1 VPDGAKPGSDLLVQC
16 GHSCIA
22 KVRIPRN
29 YQSGQNLCIKVPKA
43 TSNKNT
49 NHRLVDLPPELNPG
63 EEFVVMVGGL
73 RVLLVCPV
81 NYIPG
86 QRLLFEVP
94 SVKAKQY
101 RIMLPPDQF
110 GGDCANC
117 TAKWAKMQLGD
128 RWVLLP
134 LPPNCRV
141 GAKIRVESST
151 FKLTHS
157 VIEPP
162 KNVLPG
168 RPFLA
173 SVSGQKLVLTVPE
186 EPSCDKFLIH
196 VPFDEVCGKNL
207 SVVDD
212 RPPVPTES
220 CWRKLPIDVLAH
232 TLDYLPVKQIRDY
245 RLVDSQFASAGK
257 VAFEMKLRRAGVAG
271 ASYQELTEN
280 AIAFAGQAERQQAEN
295 NRVLD
300 YTLSVKAG
308 QVMDFHYLPDGLIDG
323 FPDNSVQRNVYDP
336 NLPTRCAMFERP
348 TSRFQE
354 PVFLGF
360 DLGIVGLSLNLWV
373 SRYREELECHVEWLA
388 PFSSTDTKQ
397 RAANILESLRE
408 LEKAGILMTR
418 ATYIPHTISIISD
431 PSSFEYVTEL
441 LDAPL
446 RTKYEQRLTGVGRDP
461 GVAVG
466 VNLRYTGLML
476 SVPKSDDYF
485 EAIGAESTNNKI
497 LRHVQECKNKLLTM

>member
-1 VPDGAKPGSDLLVQC
+1 
-16 GHSCIA
+16 
-22 KVRIPRN
+22 
-29 YQSGQNLCIKVPKA
+29 
-43 TSNKNT
+43 
-49 NHRLVDLPPELNPG
+49 
-63 EEFVVMVGGL
+63 MVGGL